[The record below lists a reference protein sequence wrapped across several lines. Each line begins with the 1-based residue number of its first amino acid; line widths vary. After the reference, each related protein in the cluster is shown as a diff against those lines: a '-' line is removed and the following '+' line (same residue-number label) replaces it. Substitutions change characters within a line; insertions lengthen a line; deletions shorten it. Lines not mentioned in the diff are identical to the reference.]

1 MLLKKPDMGICI
13 SENAIFVVI
22 FFLSE
27 YEFCAILVVYRSL
40 FWHTFW
46 VGIQTKITLNFELVL
61 GPKYLPGGHGFN
73 NLKFYYH
80 RIVALWSHKL

>member
-1 MLLKKPDMGICI
+1 MLLKKQTW
-13 SENAIFVVI
+13 EFVYPKMQSLLL
-22 FFLSE
+22 FFLFE

-46 VGIQTKITLNFELVL
+46 VGVQTKITLNFELVL
-61 GPKYLPGGHGFN
+61 GPKYFPGGHGFN
-73 NLKFYYH
+73 NWKFYYQ